1 MYRVF
6 FGIWLALTSAMA
18 LVSLPS
24 AALAQASASPAAQT
38 AQAADERGTSDPFF
52 AGLRWRNIGPNR
64 GGRSIAVAGS
74 ADRPLEYFFGATGGG
89 LWKTLDGGTTWKPVS
104 DKAFETSSVGAVAV
118 APSNPDVVYAGMG
131 ETQLRG
137 NIIQGDG
144 VYKSTDGGKTWAHVG
159 LETTRAIA
167 RIRVHPKN
175 PDTVYVVALGDPY
188 RASADRGIF
197 RSTNGGKTWDKVLF
211 RDEKTGGVDLA
222 LDPNNPDV
230 MYAALW
236 EVFRTPYSLS
246 SGGPGS
252 GLFKSTDGGSTW
264 TEITRSAGLPAGVLG
279 KMGVSVSGASSTRV
293 YAIIESQEGGVF
305 VSDDA
310 GAHWTRINEERRLRQ
325 RAFYYTR
332 IFADPKVKDTVY
344 VLNTGCYRSIDGGKT
359 YKAIRVPHGDN
370 HDLWI
375 APNDPKRMIESNDGG
390 ANVTVNAGVSWT
402 GQAYPTAQFYNVF
415 PTNHV
420 PYHVCGAQQD
430 NSTACIPVS
439 GGGPFYAVGGGE
451 SGYIA
456 PHPKKLDVF
465 FAGSYGGLL
474 TRFDRSTGQSR
485 AVNIWPENP
494 MGHSAKDIKER
505 FQWTFPIVF
514 SPLDPT
520 VLYASSQHLWRS
532 RDEGQS
538 WERISPDLTRGDPT
552 TLGPSGG
559 PITLDQTG
567 VETYGTIFTIAPSRH
582 DMDVIWTGSD
592 DGLVQVTRDGGKSW
606 TNITP
611 PDLPPFTRIS
621 LIDASPH
628 DKGTAL
634 MVGNR
639 YQLGDRSPYVY
650 RTTDYGKS
658 WTKITNGIPADDFVH
673 AVREDPVRPG
683 LLFVGTEKTVY
694 VSFDNG
700 ASWRSL
706 RLDLPVTP
714 IHGIAIKD
722 NDLLIGTHGRSFYV
736 MENISVL
743 RQLRPEMTTA
753 NVHLFAP
760 PAIARRV
767 QPTASIDYYLK
778 AVADKV
784 TIQILDAAGREVRT
798 FESVSDKNKKE
809 ETAGESE
816 EKEREAAANN
826 ATKDKDKDRDKD
838 KQASTTPGT
847 TASKKEEATG
857 GEEEDDDAPAGP
869 PAPKVTTKAG
879 MNRFQWD
886 MRYKGAR
893 DFPKMI
899 FWAGGVRGPL
909 ALPGTYQV
917 KLTANG
923 ETQTQPLTIVKDPRQ
938 TEVSDADLQQQFTL
952 ALQIRDKVTQANEA
966 VLRIRHL
973 KEQAKARADQAK
985 DAKLAALAEAFSTK
999 LTAIEGEIYQYRN
1012 QSNQDPLN
1020 FPIKLNNKLAAL
1032 QNVVESADGKP
1043 TRPSYDVFED
1053 LSARL
1058 ATQLSALDTCIKADL
1073 APLNTLVAARKLS
1086 PIKDEVPPPGPP
1098 PSPTAAQGERLWE

>member
-1 MYRVF
+1 MNRALC
-6 FGIWLALTSAMA
+6 GNWLAVTSVVALLTLPTAA
-18 LVSLPS
+18 RGQVSV
-24 AALAQASASPAAQT
+24 APAAQGDEVR
-38 AQAADERGTSDPFF
+38 AAGDPFV

-74 ADRPLEYFFGATGGG
+74 ADRPLEYLFGATGGG
-89 LWKTLDGGTTWKPVS
+89 LWKTIDGGTTWKPVS

-118 APSNPDVVYAGMG
+118 APSNPDVVYVGMG

-175 PDTVYVVALGDPY
+175 PDLVYVVALGDPY
-188 RASADRGIF
+188 RAGADRGIF
-197 RSTNGGKTWDKVLF
+197 RSNNGGKTWDKVLF
-211 RDEKTGGVDLA
+211 RNDKTGGVDLA
-222 LDPNNPDV
+222 LDPHNPDV

-236 EVFRTPYSLS
+236 EAFRTPYSLS

-252 GLFKSTDGGSTW
+252 GLFKSIDGGSTW
-264 TEITRSAGLPAGVLG
+264 TEITRKAGLPAGVLG
-279 KMGVSVSGASSTRV
+279 KIGVSVSGADSARV
-293 YAIIESQEGGVF
+293 YAIIEAQEGGVF

-310 GAHWTRINEERRLRQ
+310 GESWKRINDERRLRQ

-344 VLNTGCYRSIDGGKT
+344 VLNTGCYRSVDGGKT
-359 YKAIRVPHGDN
+359 YKPIRVPHGDN

-375 APNDPKRMIESNDGG
+375 AANDPKRMIESNDGG
-390 ANVTVNAGVSWT
+390 ANVTVNGGESWT

-430 NSTACIPVS
+430 NTTACIPVS
-439 GGGPFYAVGGGE
+439 GGGPFYPVGGGE

-474 TRFDRSTGQSR
+474 TRFDRSTGQSK

-514 SPLDPT
+514 SPLDPS

-582 DMDVIWTGSD
+582 EMDVIWTGSD
-592 DGLVQVTRDGGKSW
+592 DGVVQITRDGGKNW

-621 LIDASPH
+621 LIEASPH
-628 DKGTAL
+628 DKGTAFL
-634 MVGNR
+634 AGNR
-639 YQLGDRSPYVY
+639 YQLGDRAPYLY
-650 RTTDYGKS
+650 RTADYGKS
-658 WTKITNGIPADDFVH
+658 WTKIITGIPADDFVH

-683 LLFVGTEKTVY
+683 LLFVGTEKTIY

-700 ASWRSL
+700 SSWRSL
-706 RLDLPVTP
+706 RLDLPITP
-714 IHGIAIKD
+714 VHGIAIKD
-722 NDLLIGTHGRSFYV
+722 SDLLIGTHGRSFYV

-743 RQLRPEMTTA
+743 RQVRPEFTTA
-753 NVHLFAP
+753 SVHLFAP
-760 PAIARRV
+760 PTVTRRV
-767 QPTASIDYYLK
+767 QQTASIDYYLK
-778 AVADKV
+778 KAADKV
-784 TIQILDAAGREVRT
+784 TIQILDAAGHEVRT
-798 FESVSDKNKKE
+798 FESAPPEKEKEKEKDKDKKE
-809 ETAGESE
+809 ESAGERT
-816 EKEREAAANN
+816 REAAA
-826 ATKDKDKDRDKD
+826 A
-838 KQASTTPGT
+838 
-847 TASKKEEATG
+847 
-857 GEEEDDDAPAGP
+857 EEEDDDAPTGP
-869 PAPKVTTKAG
+869 RPPKVTTKAG
-879 MNRFQWD
+879 MNRLQWD
-886 MRYKGAR
+886 MRHKGAR

-899 FWAGGVRGPL
+899 FWAGAIRGPL
-909 ALPGTYQV
+909 ALPGAYQI

-923 ETQTQPLTIVKDPRQ
+923 ETQTQPLTIVKDPRPP
-938 TEVSDADLQQQFTL
+938 EVSDADLQEQFTL
-952 ALQIRDKVTQANEA
+952 AVQIRDKVTQANEA
-966 VLRIRHL
+966 VIRIRHL

-985 DAKLAALAEAFSTK
+985 DAKLTAATEAFATK

-1043 TRPSYDVFED
+1043 TKPSYDVFTD
-1053 LSARL
+1053 LSGRL
-1058 ATQLSALDTCIKADL
+1058 ATQLSALDNCLNADL
-1073 APLNTLVAARKLS
+1073 RPLNAQIAAHKLS
-1086 PIKDEVPPPGPP
+1086 PIKDELPP
-1098 PSPTAAQGERLWE
+1098 PSPTPPPTSPQGERLWE